1 MRVSLAALMAVF
13 ALAACQPGS
22 IGADKTG
29 AAAAGG
35 YTLEVF
41 AHEGDQIY
49 VVSRQDGKETAARV
63 SDGRSVILA
72 ASEAHGLIA
81 QRPLDAPA
89 NPDVTVRAPGFA
101 LSIAD
106 DDSMGRDNARIEFTV
121 GGKSVLIDAAE
132 AGDRRRALV
141 RITGADAAA
150 ARNFIEEARDLSEAT
165 KADML
170 RALGLKS

>member
-1 MRVSLAALMAVF
+1 MRLIAALLASLS
-13 ALAACQPGS
+13 LAACQPGS
-22 IGADKTG
+22 IGADQQG

-41 AHEGDQIY
+41 GHGGDQIY

-63 SDGRSVILA
+63 SAGQSAMLDPG
-72 ASEAHGLIA
+72 EAHGLIA
-81 QRPLDAPA
+81 QRPLDPPA
-89 NPDVTVRAPGFA
+89 DPSVSVQAPGFA

-106 DDSMGRDNARIEFTV
+106 DDSVGRDNARIEFSV

-132 AGDRRRALV
+132 AGANRRALV

-170 RALGLKS
+170 RALGLKT